1 MTDFVKLNLIEH
13 KQVHIPRNNKVSED
27 CNFCEKHFL
36 TQSDLMYHKKKEHSK
51 KVSTCWNFSS
61 GKCDYPDEECWF
73 NHSLTEQ
80 LGSKQL
86 TCSFCD
92 KAFHVLPELLKHRKK
107 EHTDLVAPCRN
118 ILKGACKFGISKCW
132 FNHDNI

>member
-1 MTDFVKLNLIEH
+1 
-13 KQVHIPRNNKVSED
+13 
-27 CNFCEKHFL
+27 
-36 TQSDLMYHKKKEHSK
+36 MYHKKIEHSE
-51 KVSTCWNFSS
+51 KVATCWNFSS

-73 NHSLTEQ
+73 NHSVNEKH
-80 LGSKQL
+80 GSKQP

-132 FNHDNI
+132 FNHENIENSNKSEEQAGAELCQAQVKLGLAKIKISFHLIES

>member
-1 MTDFVKLNLIEH
+1 M
-13 KQVHIPRNNKVSED
+13 D

-36 TQSDLMYHKKKEHSK
+36 TQSDLMYHKKKDYSE
-51 KVSTCWNFSS
+51 KVATLWNFSS

-73 NHSLTEQ
+73 NHSLTEKHGA
-80 LGSKQL
+80 LQL

-107 EHTDLVAPCRN
+107 EHKDLFAPCRGRAHLEKVSAGLTLT
-118 ILKGACKFGISKCW
+118 ILKTQVKVK
-132 FNHDNI
+132 